1 MLQVVRAAAVKD
13 RVNVLKFSREMG
25 FLTGDE
31 SNVSET
37 QFSLVFD

>member
-1 MLQVVRAAAVKD
+1 MQVVRAAAVKD

-31 SNVSET
+31 SNVSAVDT
-37 QFSLVFD
+37 STST